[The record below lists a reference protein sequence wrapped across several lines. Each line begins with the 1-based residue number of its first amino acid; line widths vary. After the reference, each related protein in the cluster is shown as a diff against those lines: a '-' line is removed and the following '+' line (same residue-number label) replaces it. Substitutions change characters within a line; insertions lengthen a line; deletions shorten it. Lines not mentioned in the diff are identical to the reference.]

1 MTSANTEK
9 LLNQILSILTPRQR
23 EVIERRY
30 GLRDGKAITLAE
42 LGKGHGI
49 TRERVR
55 QIEAGA
61 TKDLRE
67 FIKSG
72 ILNEFLKTVNEH
84 IKNMGGARREALL
97 LADLQ
102 LLLGEK
108 PSPIFDSQV
117 KFLLEMAGYPKYH
130 SENDRFYSYW
140 YQEESEDKKIAG
152 FISKL
157 IKYMKA
163 KKEKVLSHTS
173 IDKVFSEA
181 IKPHNLKDLVALNF
195 ISLSKDFHINS
206 FGDFGLSD
214 WSEVNPKTIRDWAY
228 MVLKKEKKP
237 LHFAEIAKT
246 IENYKRSARSINPQ
260 TVHNELIKDGK
271 FVLVGRG
278 IYGLQELGYTPGTA
292 KEVMM
297 RILKENGPLKP
308 KDLMEFVLKERVFK
322 KNTIFINLQNKKHFN
337 RLDDGRYSVN
347 LA

>member
-1 MTSANTEK
+1 MASGTAEK
-9 LLNQILSILTPRQR
+9 LLNQILSILNSRQR
-23 EVIERRY
+23 DVIEKRY
-30 GLRDGKAITLAE
+30 GLKDGKSLTLAE
-42 LGKGHGI
+42 LGKAYGI

-55 QIEAGA
+55 QIESGA
-61 TKDLRE
+61 LKDLKG

-72 ILNEFLKTVNEH
+72 ILNEFLGVVNEH
-84 IKNMGGARREALL
+84 VKNLGGARREALL

-102 LLLGEK
+102 LLFREN

-117 KFLLEMAGYPKYH
+117 KFLLELAGYPKYYA
-130 SENDRFYSYW
+130 EDNKFYSYW
-140 YQEESEDKKIAG
+140 YQEESEQKRIAG

-157 IKYMKA
+157 LKYMKD
-163 KKEKVLSHTS
+163 KKEKVLSHSS
-173 IDKVFSEA
+173 IDKVFNEA

-195 ISLSKDFHINS
+195 ISLSKDFHINN

-228 MVLKKEKKP
+228 MVLKKGNKP
-237 LHFAEIAKT
+237 LHFADIAKS
-246 IENYKRSARSINPQ
+246 IEKYKNPGKSINPQ
-260 TVHNELIKDGK
+260 TVHNELIKDNK

-278 IYGLQELGYTPGTA
+278 IYGLQEMGYTPGTA

-297 RILKENGPLKP
+297 RILKDRGPLKP
-308 KDLMEFVLKERVFK
+308 KELMEMVLKERVFK
-322 KNTIFINLQNKKHFN
+322 KNTIFINLQNKKHFS

>member
-1 MTSANTEK
+1 MNAANTEK
-9 LLNQILSILTPRQR
+9 LLNQILSILTPRQK

-30 GLRDGKAITLAE
+30 GLKDGKPITLAE
-42 LGKGHGI
+42 LGKGHDI

-61 TKDLRE
+61 IKDVRE

-72 ILNEFLKTVNEH
+72 ILNGFLKTVNDH
-84 IKNMGGARREALL
+84 IKNVGGARREALL

-130 SENDRFYSYW
+130 GENDRFYSYW
-140 YQEESEDKKIAG
+140 YQEESEDKKIVG

-163 KKEKVLSHTS
+163 KKEKVLSHAS
-173 IDKVFSEA
+173 MDKVFSEA

-195 ISLSKDFHINS
+195 ISLSKDFHVNS
-206 FGDFGLSD
+206 FGDFGLSE
-214 WSEVNPKTIRDWAY
+214 WSEVNPRTIRDWAY

-237 LHFAEIAKT
+237 LHFTEIAKT
-246 IENYKRSARSINPQ
+246 IEKYKNYERSVNAQ
-260 TVHNELIKDGK
+260 TVHNELIKDNK

-278 IYGLQELGYTPGTA
+278 MYGLQELGFTPGTA
-292 KEVMM
+292 KEVIM

-308 KDLMEFVLKERVFK
+308 KELMEFVLKERVFK
-322 KNTIFINLQNKKHFN
+322 RNTIFINLQNKKHFN
-337 RLDDGRYSVN
+337 RLDDGRYAVN